1 VARRRRQAATAL
13 LAAGQ
18 DGLTDRKSVLDHTGL
33 ESIDYEAARASIT
46 SLIARPPTSAD
57 PPAPQPATARS
68 LRVLDALCRKA
79 DIATPTGDEVDD
91 ATLTDFVERIFA
103 SS

>member
-1 VARRRRQAATAL
+1 MAVSSSTKRDGVYPVHGPRSSPSSAL
-13 LAAGQ
+13 KKNL
-18 DGLTDRKSVLDHTGL
+18 L

-46 SLIARPPTSAD
+46 SLIARPSTSAD
-57 PPAPQPATARS
+57 PAAPQPATARS
-68 LRVLDALCRKA
+68 LRVLDALYRNA

-91 ATLTDFVERIFA
+91 ATLTDFVERILA